1 MSRIDNLVFRKQLN
15 FCAMPG
21 GSGCRV
27 FLGNL
32 PSDVRISDIE
42 KFFKDFGRVRNV
54 LIKNG
59 KYAFAEFDDYR
70 DADDAVYDLNG
81 RVLMGERI
89 TVEHAKGPRR
99 VKDDR
104 RAPWVNKYG
113 APQRTNHRL
122 RIENLSSR
130 VSWQDVKDLLRKGG
144 EVTFVEA
151 HTDRRNEGL
160 VEFATREDLERVY
173 KRYDDHELNG
183 RRIKLI
189 RERNY
194 SKSRS
199 RSKSRS
205 TRPRKES
212 RSPSSRKRTR
222 SKSRKSRSRS
232 ERRGSRGSKSGSR
245 SPGGRSSP
253 DKDEEE
259 WMTMDAVDDDD
270 KDVKRT
276 RRRSGEAAGGGGGG
290 SHSKEASPQHVTDNH
305 SQPDQD

>member
-1 MSRIDNLVFRKQLN
+1 
-15 FCAMPG
+15 MPG
-21 GSGCRV
+21 GGCRV

-32 PSDVRISDIE
+32 PSDIRVGDIE
-42 KFFKDFGRVRNV
+42 KFFKDFGKVRNV

-59 KYAFAEFDDYR
+59 KYAFAEFDDYK

-81 RVLMGERI
+81 RVLLGERI

-104 RAPWVNKYG
+104 RAPWVSKYG
-113 APQRTNHRL
+113 APVRTNYKL

-130 VSWQDVKDLLRKGG
+130 ISWQDLKDLLRKAGD
-144 EVTFVEA
+144 VTFVEA

-160 VEFATREDLERVY
+160 VELASREDLDRVY
-173 KRYDDHELNG
+173 KRYDGYELNG

-189 RERNY
+189 KEGRY

-199 RSKSRS
+199 RSRSRRSRS
-205 TRPRKES
+205 RS
-212 RSPSSRKRTR
+212 RSRSGSRKKRRSRSGSRRSRSRSKTR
-222 SKSRKSRSRS
+222 SRSKKSRSRS
-232 ERRGSRGSKSGSR
+232 RSR
-245 SPGGRSSP
+245 SGGRRSSP

-270 KDVKRT
+270 KDVKRL
-276 RRRSGEAAGGGGGG
+276 RKRSGDSGDDHHSGEASPPRSDNGEQDPRP
-290 SHSKEASPQHVTDNH
+290 EATEDKQ
-305 SQPDQD
+305 

>member
-1 MSRIDNLVFRKQLN
+1 
-15 FCAMPG
+15 MPG
-21 GSGCRV
+21 AGGSSCRV

-32 PSDVRISDIE
+32 PGDVRISDIE

-122 RIENLSSR
+122 KIENLSSR

-189 RERNY
+189 KERNY
-194 SKSRS
+194 SKSRTRS

-205 TRPRKES
+205 TRSRKES
-212 RSPSSRKRTR
+212 RSPSTRKRTR

-232 ERRGSRGSKSGSR
+232 ERRESRGSKSGSR
-245 SPGGRSSP
+245 TPARSSP

-276 RRRSGEAAGGGGGG
+276 RRRSGEAASGGG
-290 SHSKEASPQHVTDNH
+290 SNSKEASPQHNPDTH
-305 SQPDQD
+305 SQTDQN

>member
-1 MSRIDNLVFRKQLN
+1 
-15 FCAMPG
+15 MP

-42 KFFKDFGRVRNV
+42 KFFRDYGRVRNV

-70 DADDAVYDLNG
+70 DADDAVYELNG
-81 RVLMGERI
+81 RVLLGERI
-89 TVEHAKGPRR
+89 TVEHAKGPKR

-104 RAPWVNKYG
+104 RAPWVGKYG
-113 APQRTNHRL
+113 APLRTNYKL
-122 RIENLSSR
+122 RIENLSSKI
-130 VSWQDVKDLLRKGG
+130 SWQDVKDLLRKGG
-144 EVTFVEA
+144 DVTFVEA

-160 VEFATREDLERVY
+160 VEFASREDLERVY
-173 KRYDDHELNG
+173 KRYDGYELNG

-189 RERNY
+189 KERNY
-194 SKSRS
+194 SRS

-205 TRPRKES
+205 RSPRSKKRS
-212 RSPSSRKRTR
+212 RSTSKKRSRSKSTSRSRSRKR
-222 SKSRKSRSRS
+222 SSKSRSRS
-232 ERRGSRGSKSGSR
+232 KKRSKSRSR
-245 SPGGRSSP
+245 SAAKSKSRSRSQDKRFRSSP

-270 KDVKRT
+270 KDVKRL
-276 RRRSGEAAGGGGGG
+276 RKRSGETESHHSREG
-290 SHSKEASPQHVTDNH
+290 SPEAPDTGEKEV
-305 SQPDQD
+305 QPEENVDQQ

>member
-1 MSRIDNLVFRKQLN
+1 M
-15 FCAMPG
+15 MPG

-32 PSDVRISDIE
+32 PGDVRISDIE

-113 APQRTNHRL
+113 APQRTNYRL
-122 RIENLSSR
+122 KIENLSSR
-130 VSWQDVKDLLRKGG
+130 CSWQDVKDLLRKGG

-160 VEFATREDLERVY
+160 VELATREDLERVY
-173 KRYDDHELNG
+173 KRYDGHDLNG

-189 RERNY
+189 KEKNY

-199 RSKSRS
+199 RSRSRS
-205 TRPRKES
+205 S
-212 RSPSSRKRTR
+212 RSRKRTRSPSRKRTR
-222 SKSRKSRSRS
+222 SKSRRKSRSRS
-232 ERRGSRGSKSGSR
+232 ERRQRSRSGSR
-245 SPGGRSSP
+245 SPARSSP

-276 RRRSGEAAGGGGGG
+276 RRRSGEAGGGG
-290 SHSKEASPQHVTDNH
+290 SNSREASPHQAQENQNH
-305 SQPDQD
+305 QEQN

>member
-1 MSRIDNLVFRKQLN
+1 
-15 FCAMPG
+15 MP

-32 PSDVRISDIE
+32 PSDIRVGDIE
-42 KFFKDFGRVRNV
+42 KFFKDFGKVRNV

-59 KYAFAEFDDYR
+59 KYAFAEFDDYK

-81 RVLMGERI
+81 RVLLGERI

-104 RAPWVNKYG
+104 RAPWVSKYG
-113 APQRTNHRL
+113 APVRTNYKL

-130 VSWQDVKDLLRKGG
+130 ISWQDLKDLLRKAGD
-144 EVTFVEA
+144 VTFVEA

-160 VEFATREDLERVY
+160 VELATREDLDRVY
-173 KRYDDHELNG
+173 KRYDGYELNG

-189 RERNY
+189 KEGRY
-194 SKSRS
+194 SKSRSRSRSRRKSRSGSRKRRRSRSGSRRSRS

-205 TRPRKES
+205 R
-212 RSPSSRKRTR
+212 
-222 SKSRKSRSRS
+222 SRSRS
-232 ERRGSRGSKSGSR
+232 HKKSRTRSR
-245 SPGGRSSP
+245 SGGRRSSP

-270 KDVKRT
+270 KDVKRL
-276 RRRSGEAAGGGGGG
+276 RKRSGDSGDSHQSGEQSPHRSENGENDPRPEATED
-290 SHSKEASPQHVTDNH
+290 KQ
-305 SQPDQD
+305 